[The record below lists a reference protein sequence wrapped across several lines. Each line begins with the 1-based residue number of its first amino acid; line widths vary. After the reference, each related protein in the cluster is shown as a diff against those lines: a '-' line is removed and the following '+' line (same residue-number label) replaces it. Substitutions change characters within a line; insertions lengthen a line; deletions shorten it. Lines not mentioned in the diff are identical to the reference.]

1 MMILKG
7 LYNILKTYN
16 KNIFPIKSLN
26 INGVWVLVLTLKNRE
41 KIIQTLNSLPSIA
54 IRNMKW
60 YSTRKDF
67 SETKDYMQ
75 ELDYF
80 QGLFSQ
86 LGNRDVELRKN
97 IEKKMFSLIL
107 R

>member
-1 MMILKG
+1 MR
-7 LYNILKTYN
+7 
-16 KNIFPIKSLN
+16 
-26 INGVWVLVLTLKNRE
+26 TLKNRE

-54 IRNMKW
+54 IGINDIRQE
-60 YSTRKDF
+60 RDF

-86 LGNRDVELRKN
+86 LGNRDVELRK
-97 IEKKMFSLIL
+97 IL
-107 R
+107 KRKCLGLR

>member
-1 MMILKG
+1 
-7 LYNILKTYN
+7 
-16 KNIFPIKSLN
+16 
-26 INGVWVLVLTLKNRE
+26 
-41 KIIQTLNSLPSIA
+41 
-54 IRNMKW
+54 
-60 YSTRKDF
+60 
-67 SETKDYMQ
+67 MQ

-97 IEKKMFSLIL
+97 IENLGLIL